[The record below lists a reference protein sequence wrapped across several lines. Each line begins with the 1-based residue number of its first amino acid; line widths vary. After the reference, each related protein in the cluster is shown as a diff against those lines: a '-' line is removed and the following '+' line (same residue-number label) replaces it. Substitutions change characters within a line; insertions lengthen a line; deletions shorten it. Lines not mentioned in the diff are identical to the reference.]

1 MNANLNIAPKFA
13 PAESKPFE
21 EFDQSISEHVTATQH
36 IWLCICFS
44 ELALQAPTRE
54 QGVPLAII
62 EQQKNRHV
70 IFAACDIAQSQ
81 GIAAGMP
88 LNAAYTL
95 CRNLKVHMRDVQ
107 FERKKL
113 EQLARQA
120 ARFTPHIAL
129 QEPDA
134 LLMEVS
140 SSLKLFGGLRKLQN
154 HVRGIFAEHEQVF
167 SLAIAP
173 TPTAAWL
180 LAHNSMEKTVNDKAS
195 LKSVLG
201 EIALVD
207 TGLSMKLV
215 ERLSKSGL
223 YTLRDLWRLP
233 RDGLTRR
240 FGVSL
245 LEFLDRACGQQ
256 PDLRRVFIPGV
267 RFNTELELPAHS
279 DSTHLLLIALEKL
292 LIQAE
297 VFLRK
302 HDAVTDVLLFE
313 FWHDRTTHTPLPIH
327 LQKAA
332 RQSQRFLTLI
342 NERLE
347 HLTLPDKVER
357 VTLRID
363 QVLPYA
369 ESHADLFDKRE
380 SDEQDWQQ
388 LIEIVKARVGDEKVY
403 CVQAVTDHRPEYAW
417 QHCSVNENQNKDART
432 WPKNVQRPMGLLPH
446 ARPIAL
452 NETKL
457 KFVTQAERIE
467 SGWWD
472 DNDVSRDYYVVL
484 SQKGTRWWVY
494 QDLKQGKEW
503 YLHGLF
509 A

>member
-1 MNANLNIAPKFA
+1 MSTNLNIAPKFV
-13 PAESKPFE
+13 PAEFE
-21 EFDQSISEHVTATQH
+21 SFDEPVAENLSATQH

-44 ELALQAPTRE
+44 ELALQVPARE
-54 QGVPLAII
+54 QGMPFAII

-81 GIAAGMP
+81 GITPGML
-88 LNAAYTL
+88 LNAAYAL
-95 CRNLKVHMRDVQ
+95 CRNLRVRMRDTA
-107 FERKKL
+107 FEHKKL
-113 EQLARQA
+113 EQLAQQA
-120 ARFTPHIAL
+120 GCFTPNIAL

-134 LLMEVS
+134 LLLEVS
-140 SSLKLFGGLRKLQN
+140 NSLKLFGGMQKLQD
-154 HVRGIFAEHEQVF
+154 HVRDVFTTHKQTF

-180 LAHNSMEKTVNDKAS
+180 MAHNGMETTVTDKAG

-201 EIALVD
+201 VIALID

-215 ERLSKSGL
+215 ESLSKSGL

-233 RDGLTRR
+233 RDGLARR
-240 FGVSL
+240 FGVPL
-245 LEFLDRACGQQ
+245 LEFLDRTCGMQ
-256 PDLRRVFIPGV
+256 PDLRCVFIPGV
-267 RFNTELELPAHS
+267 RLKAELELPVHS
-279 DSTHLLLIALEKL
+279 NSVDFLLIALEKL
-292 LIQAE
+292 LEQAE

-302 HDAVTDVLLFE
+302 HDAMTDLLLIE
-313 FWHDRTTHTPLPIH
+313 LWHDRTTHTPLPVR
-327 LQKAA
+327 LQRAA
-332 RQSQRFLTLI
+332 RQSQRFLAVI

-347 HLTLPDKVER
+347 HLTLPDKVDR

-363 QVLPYA
+363 QVVPYA
-369 ESHADLFDKRE
+369 TSHADLFDKHE

-388 LIEIVKARVGDEKVY
+388 LVEIIKARIGDEKIY
-403 CVQAVTDHRPEYAW
+403 CVQVATDHRPERAW
-417 QHCSVNENQNKDART
+417 RYGSTGKIHNNNDTQE
-432 WPKNVQRPMGLLPH
+432 WLKNLHRPTGLLPQ

-452 NETKL
+452 DKTKL
-457 KFVTQAERIE
+457 KFITDAERIE

-472 DNDVSRDYYVVL
+472 DNDISRDYYVAV
-484 SQKGTRWWVY
+484 SAKGSRWWVY